1 MNPEKE
7 ILELRKT
14 IEEHNHNYYVMDN
27 PTISD
32 FEYDRLMQKL
42 IKLEEEH
49 PEFADENSPTKR
61 VGGVA
66 LKEFEQV
73 VHEVQMQSLGDVFSE
88 TELMEFDGR
97 VRQGLDG
104 ENPEYVV
111 EMKIDGLSV
120 SLEYENGRF
129 MRGSTRGDGS
139 VGENITENLKTI
151 KSIPLSISDAPEFL
165 EVRGEVYMPKAS
177 FEKLNEERIKSG
189 EPLFA
194 NPRNAAAG
202 SLRQLDSKI
211 TAKRNL
217 DVFIFNI
224 QQIRGK
230 EFSSHTEGLA
240 WLSGRGFKVS
250 PLQSIFDKMDTA
262 YEEIC
267 RIGEMRSEL
276 PFDIDGSVVKVNS
289 LAQRELLGSTSKV
302 PKGAIAYK
310 FPAEMKEP
318 QWRIL
323 FSRWVEQAL

>member
-129 MRGSTRGDGS
+129 T
-139 VGENITENLKTI
+139 LKVI
-151 KSIPLSISDAPEFL
+151 SEESYLEDLKSAL
-165 EVRGEVYMPKAS
+165 PK
-177 FEKLNEERIKSG
+177 N
-189 EPLFA
+189 
-194 NPRNAAAG
+194 
-202 SLRQLDSKI
+202 
-211 TAKRNL
+211 
-217 DVFIFNI
+217 V
-224 QQIRGK
+224 
-230 EFSSHTEGLA
+230 
-240 WLSGRGFKVS
+240 
-250 PLQSIFDKMDTA
+250 
-262 YEEIC
+262 
-267 RIGEMRSEL
+267 
-276 PFDIDGSVVKVNS
+276 
-289 LAQRELLGSTSKV
+289 
-302 PKGAIAYK
+302 
-310 FPAEMKEP
+310 
-318 QWRIL
+318 
-323 FSRWVEQAL
+323 